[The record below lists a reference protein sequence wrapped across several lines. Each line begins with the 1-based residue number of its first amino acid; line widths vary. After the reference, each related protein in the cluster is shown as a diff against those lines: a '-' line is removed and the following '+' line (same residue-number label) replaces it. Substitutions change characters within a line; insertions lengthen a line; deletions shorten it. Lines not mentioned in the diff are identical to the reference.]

1 MDPQLT
7 TAPPAP
13 EPLVGTHLSALFRA
27 ASRSAVRWGTGAATR
42 TVAVTVA
49 LVVATAGC
57 GLASGNAG
65 EDSGTGADH
74 ADEEVEEETEPVAAE
89 PVELPVSSPTTST
102 SLGPYLEIEV
112 RELERVGDGL
122 LLLTLGVGNHTDED
136 IRRFDLLSGDDG
148 DTFLED
154 QETASGV
161 TLLDAVNH
169 QQHLNLTVSEDGSC
183 LCSKFDHNL
192 LRAGVVEEL
201 RVAFPAP
208 PEDVDTMSVLTPI
221 TPPFPDVPISD
232 GEPLE
237 APELEDGRVLAL
249 HQDTDEVLG
258 GTPEEGDDGGIE
270 DGVEDGAGSGAGTAP
285 SGLPEM
291 EAELESLGSS
301 TGSTED
307 TEDLAAEVNEVRRDA
322 AGEYVA
328 VTWTIHNEG
337 VEDARLGW
345 DTLSASDRG
354 YEQPSFAG
362 VTLTDHESDSVFHP
376 VMNEQTL
383 CLCSRGGFDGAETR
397 IPPSH
402 QVTYW
407 SLYKTPAD
415 VRTATVTLPGFGQV
429 TEVPVGV

>member
-7 TAPPAP
+7 TAPPTP
-13 EPLVGTHLSALFRA
+13 EPPVGTHRSALLHT
-27 ASRSAVRWGTGAATR
+27 ASRSAARWGYGAAAR
-42 TVAVTVA
+42 TVAVAVA

-65 EDSGTGADH
+65 EDSGTGADQ
-74 ADEEVEEETEPVAAE
+74 ADEEVEEESEPGAAE
-89 PVELPVSSPTTST
+89 PVELPVSSATTST

-112 RELERVGDGL
+112 RDLERVGDGL

-169 QQHLNLTVSEDGSC
+169 QQHLNLTVSEDGTC

-221 TPPFPDVPISD
+221 TPPFLDVPISD
-232 GEPLE
+232 GEPLD

-258 GTPEEGDDGGIE
+258 GTPEEWDDGGIE
-270 DGVEDGAGSGAGTAP
+270 DGVEDGTDSGGEPT
-285 SGLPEM
+285 GLPEM
-291 EAELESLGSS
+291 EAELESLGSV

-307 TEDLAAEVNEVRRDA
+307 TENLAAEVNEVRRDA
-322 AGEYVA
+322 AGEYVV
-328 VTWTIHNEG
+328 VTWTVHNDG
-337 VEDARLGW
+337 AEDARLGW
-345 DTLSASDRG
+345 DELSASNRG
-354 YEQPSFAG
+354 YEMPSFAG
-362 VTLTDHESDSVFHP
+362 VTLTDHESDTVFHP

-415 VRTATVTLPGFGQV
+415 VRTATVTLNGFGQV